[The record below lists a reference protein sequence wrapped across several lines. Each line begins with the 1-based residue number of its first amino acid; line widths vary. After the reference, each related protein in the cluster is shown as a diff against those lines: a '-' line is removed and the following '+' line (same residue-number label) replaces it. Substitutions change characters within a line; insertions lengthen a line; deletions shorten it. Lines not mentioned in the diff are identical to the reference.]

1 MRRPRTQAWGRG
13 APSGV
18 SAAHEPTRVTR
29 SASISKRRAHR
40 PPQFAAQWFH
50 MVRAPEGGALVGET
64 LTAGMQVVGS
74 LMECLAFGKLCEP
87 LYGFADASLFR
98 ACCKHLESIV
108 R

>member
-1 MRRPRTQAWGRG
+1 
-13 APSGV
+13 
-18 SAAHEPTRVTR
+18 
-29 SASISKRRAHR
+29 
-40 PPQFAAQWFH
+40 
-50 MVRAPEGGALVGET
+50 MVRAPEGGALAGEA